1 MAEEEKNNTEEEQE
15 PEQGEM
21 TFLEHLEEL
30 RWRLIKSILG
40 IVAGSIICG
49 IFADYLMNNFLL
61 APALRTNPPMI
72 LINLKPYGQML
83 LYMKVVLSCGLII
96 SIPYTLYQFWKFF
109 EPGLMPKERRYV
121 SLAVFFSSFC
131 FLTGI
136 AFAYY
141 VMLPTALGFFVSFG
155 TTAISNNISVEEYF
169 GFIISI
175 MLAAGFIFELPVISF
190 LLSKLGILKPS
201 FMRKY
206 RKHAIVL
213 ILLIAGILTPSPDI
227 TSQLLLGVPFL
238 LLYEISIIIS
248 KMAQPKAVKE
258 D

>member
-1 MAEEEKNNTEEEQE
+1 MAEEEKNSTEDEQE
-15 PEQGEM
+15 EGGM

-40 IVAGSIICG
+40 IVVGSIICG
-49 IFADYLMNNFLL
+49 IFADFLMNNFLL
-61 APALRTNPPMI
+61 APALKTNPPML

-96 SIPYTLYQFWKFF
+96 SIPFTLYQFWKFF
-109 EPGLMPKERRYV
+109 EPGLMPNEKRYV
-121 SLAVFFSSFC
+121 SLAVFFSSLC

-141 VMLPTALGFFVSFG
+141 VMLPTALEFFVSFG
-155 TTAISNNISVEEYF
+155 TSAISNNISVEEYF

-175 MLAAGFIFELPVISF
+175 MLAAGFIFELPVISY

-213 ILLIAGILTPSPDI
+213 ILLVAGILTPSPDV
-227 TSQLLLGVPFL
+227 TSQLLLGVPFFI
-238 LLYEISIIIS
+238 LYELSIFIS
-248 KMAQPKAVKE
+248 KMAQPKVVKT

>member
-1 MAEEEKNNTEEEQE
+1 MAEEEKNSTEDEQE
-15 PEQGEM
+15 EGGM

-40 IVAGSIICG
+40 IVVGSIICG
-49 IFADYLMNNFLL
+49 IFADFLMNNFLL
-61 APALRTNPPMI
+61 APALKTNPPML

-96 SIPYTLYQFWKFF
+96 SIPFTLYQFWKFF
-109 EPGLMPKERRYV
+109 EPGLMPNEKRYV

-141 VMLPTALGFFVSFG
+141 VMLPTALEFFVSFG

-175 MLAAGFIFELPVISF
+175 MLAAGFIFELPVISY

-213 ILLIAGILTPSPDI
+213 ILLVAGILTPSPDV
-227 TSQLLLGVPFL
+227 TSQLLLGVPFFI
-238 LLYEISIIIS
+238 LYELSIFIS
-248 KMAQPKAVKE
+248 KMAQPKVVKT

>member
-1 MAEEEKNNTEEEQE
+1 MAEEEKNSTEDEQE
-15 PEQGEM
+15 EGGM

-40 IVAGSIICG
+40 IVVGSIICG
-49 IFADYLMNNFLL
+49 IFADFLMNNFLL
-61 APALRTNPPMI
+61 APALKTNPPML

-83 LYMKVVLSCGLII
+83 LYMKVVLSCGLIL
-96 SIPYTLYQFWKFF
+96 SIPFTLYQFWKFF
-109 EPGLMPKERRYV
+109 EPGLMPNEKRYV
-121 SLAVFFSSFC
+121 SLAVFFSSLC

-141 VMLPTALGFFVSFG
+141 IMLPTALEFFVSFG

-213 ILLIAGILTPSPDI
+213 ILLTAGILTPSPDI
-227 TSQLLLGVPFL
+227 TSQLLLGVPFFI
-238 LLYEISIIIS
+238 LYELSIFIS
-248 KMAQPKAVKE
+248 KMAQPKKVE
-258 D
+258 TD